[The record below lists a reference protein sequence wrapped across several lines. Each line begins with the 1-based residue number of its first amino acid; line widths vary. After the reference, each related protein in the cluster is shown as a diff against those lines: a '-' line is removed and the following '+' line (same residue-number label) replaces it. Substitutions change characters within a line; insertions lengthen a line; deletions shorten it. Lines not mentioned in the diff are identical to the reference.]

1 MEQENFYLPKFSNK
15 NIEIKKEVHK
25 YYFPDQ
31 SPSLK

>member
-15 NIEIKKEVHK
+15 NIEIIKDVHK
-25 YYFPDQ
+25 YYFPSQ